1 MPPGGVAA
9 PRSRVSGLAR
19 SWRLAGFADPGV
31 LLAATTYSRKPESAE
46 PSNAERIFVLL
57 PGIGGSV
64 GLGFRKAPGF
74 PFHERRNIFHLRTRK
89 AKIKAQHPEERLM

>member
-19 SWRLAGFADPGV
+19 SWRLAGFADPGI

-46 PSNAERIFVLL
+46 PYNAERIFVLL

-64 GLGFRKAPGF
+64 GLGFPS
-74 PFHERRNIFHLRTRK
+74 HERRNIFHLRTRK
-89 AKIKAQHPEERLM
+89 AKIKAQRPEERLM